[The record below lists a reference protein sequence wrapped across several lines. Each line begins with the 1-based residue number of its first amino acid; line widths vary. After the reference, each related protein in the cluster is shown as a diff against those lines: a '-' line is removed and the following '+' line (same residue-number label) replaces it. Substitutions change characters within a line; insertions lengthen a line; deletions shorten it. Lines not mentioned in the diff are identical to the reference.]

1 MRMSKADPIED
12 LYREEGPKMWR
23 ALMGFARDPEVAGD
37 AIAEAFAQALARGDE
52 LRDPASWIWKVAFQ
66 VAAGNLKDRH
76 RVTTAQ
82 ATQSY
87 EMSDP
92 IHEVIDALAQISP
105 SQRLAVVLHDFAD
118 RPTAEIAEVTGSSQA
133 TVRVH
138 LSQGRRRLRKL
149 LEDHD
154 G

>member
-1 MRMSKADPIED
+1 MSKIDPIED

-23 ALMGFARDPEVAGD
+23 ALMGFARDPEVASD

-52 LRDPASWIWKVAFQ
+52 IRDPAAWIWKVAFQ
-66 VAAGNLKDRH
+66 VAAGNLKDRR

-82 ATQSY
+82 AAQPY
-87 EMSDP
+87 EMGDP

-118 RPTAEIAEVTGSSQA
+118 RPTAEIADVMGSSQA